1 MLGEQSGF
9 RGTIRERRQA
19 GGKES
24 ESQHTLL
31 LHTAGEAEWIKAC
44 SEGQRQNL
52 EPKQSF
58 KFGRFFRYCPRS
70 CSQQA
75 RKGFFSQ
82 SGHSAN
88 QKGFLVEKQH
98 FLPWSTSR
106 IDGYSNPFFLERKP
120 GLCVICKI
128 GVTMPVSRDVVV
140 MEANQKMQDMHH
152 SPRHTRAPS
161 AERGWQADGWKG
173 RNKPVVRLIRSELDL
188 FWQRWISL
196 RGEKNEFYFRTF
208 FNNVSVKCGWKT
220 SPKRTCGGK
229 TMRNILS
236 S

>member
-1 MLGEQSGF
+1 MAKAYGDGWTVRHPCTPGFPSPSDLCKQLVMLGEQSGF

-106 IDGYSNPFFLERKP
+106 IDGYSNPFFSGKKAWP
-120 GLCVICKI
+120 LC
-128 GVTMPVSRDVVV
+128 
-140 MEANQKMQDMHH
+140 H
-152 SPRHTRAPS
+152 
-161 AERGWQADGWKG
+161 
-173 RNKPVVRLIRSELDL
+173 L
-188 FWQRWISL
+188 
-196 RGEKNEFYFRTF
+196 
-208 FNNVSVKCGWKT
+208 
-220 SPKRTCGGK
+220 
-229 TMRNILS
+229 
-236 S
+236 